1 MREIQEVYQRWLNGE
16 LSQEDTLFA
25 IGDLLGMS
33 TNGEDGG
40 ELPDNQQPGRQAAG
54 QKGRTFLK

>member
-25 IGDLLGMS
+25 IGDLLEKS
-33 TNGEDGG
+33 TSGDDVGQLAG
-40 ELPDNQQPGRQAAG
+40 NQQAGRQAGG
-54 QKGRTFLK
+54 QKGRSFLK